1 VKALT
6 WLEGVLVILLGLELS
21 RQTAAGWTAVWISAA
36 VLWIFLGVG
45 LVCVVVGKLVI
56 RKTGAGL
63 NAPSALR
70 PKEVPAAKVTHGS

>member
-6 WLEGVLVILLGLELS
+6 WLVGVLVILLGLELS
-21 RQTAAGWTAVWISAA
+21 RQASSGWTVAWAAAA

-63 NAPSALR
+63 NAASAFR
-70 PKEVPAAKVTHGS
+70 PKEVPAPKVTHGS